1 MWFQKIF
8 IPPPRREFDIF
19 GGWGGGGS
27 HPQEIVERMGVVCDI
42 TFPDGSVRRSKDV
55 VKRISLLPYFADVLY
70 RKNCSLGI

>member
-1 MWFQKIF
+1 M
-8 IPPPRREFDIF
+8 
-19 GGWGGGGS
+19 
-27 HPQEIVERMGVVCDI
+27 ERMGVVCDI